1 MLLLMLGM
9 STTTHFVYG
18 GYIKEYSTFY
28 YSFISNIK
36 ILLFIEDTGL
46 ITKLNEHFK
55 AFSICLL
62 IFYILTIRFFFMNL
76 FYPIMIEYLRIE
88 EDKLNAAKL
97 NNAKKLT
104 IKEKLKIFL
113 CSMRKKKNNQVKN
126 INKENDQFKVDELL
140 GRQ

>member
-1 MLLLMLGM
+1 
-9 STTTHFVYG
+9 
-18 GYIKEYSTFY
+18 
-28 YSFISNIK
+28 
-36 ILLFIEDTGL
+36 
-46 ITKLNEHFK
+46 
-55 AFSICLL
+55 
-62 IFYILTIRFFFMNL
+62 MNL